1 MRDFESADRF
11 IYCAKPSQSER
22 NAGLGDDQTN
32 EHPSVKPVALMRYLI
47 ELGSRP
53 GAVVLD
59 PYLGSGTTAVAAAEA
74 GVNCVGIDRD
84 DDGLYLPV
92 AAARAR
98 HAGAAVQTY
107 GWEPEA
113 IAS

>member
-47 ELGSRP
+47 GLAARP

-98 HAGAAVQTY
+98 HAGAAVQTCV
-107 GWEPEA
+107 WEPEA